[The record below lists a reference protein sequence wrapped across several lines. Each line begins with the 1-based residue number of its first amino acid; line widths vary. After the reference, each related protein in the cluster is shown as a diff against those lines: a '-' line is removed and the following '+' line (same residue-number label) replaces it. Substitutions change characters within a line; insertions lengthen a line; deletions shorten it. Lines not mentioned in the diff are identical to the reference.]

1 MTQRHFAKVL
11 NSIDVG
17 IAGDRLESS
26 LLQLKVFAP
35 SYSFHFV
42 LFFCCESADVDLEY
56 FCCPVWMVCWSAKFQ
71 TDLITTTSRTQ
82 TQWGRPPPRR
92 VFKETQKTP
101 KTRLSLHESLD
112 SFSTQENE
120 QSKLLFMQHAL
131 CYVGLL
137 SLAPS

>member
-1 MTQRHFAKVL
+1 MTTRLFGLAFCFSFSFLCAPRLPLFPNVVEQFAKVL

-56 FCCPVWMVCWSAKFQ
+56 FCCPVWMVCWSF
-71 TDLITTTSRTQ
+71 S
-82 TQWGRPPPRR
+82 
-92 VFKETQKTP
+92 VF
-101 KTRLSLHESLD
+101 RDGVLSLSVSVLWSVFVMCD
-112 SFSTQENE
+112 W
-120 QSKLLFMQHAL
+120 
-131 CYVGLL
+131 
-137 SLAPS
+137 